1 MTHELILML
10 QDLRL
15 SAPDAVT
22 SVMLLV
28 SSPIVHVAV
37 PIAIASFFLWCVDR
51 RKGDWI
57 MMNIVS
63 GMFFG
68 HLLKDVIA
76 NPRPFETDDRLI
88 PEEKALKGASGYST
102 PSGHAVD
109 STVAFA
115 SAAFLVKRRAVTIL
129 MMAAIAVIL
138 FSRLYLGV
146 HTVWDL
152 LAGVLFAIAVMA
164 VNSVLMAYSYKDDG
178 NYFRITAVYLL
189 LFLIGTTVWMLI
201 TDDRDILMRYG
212 GLMLGA
218 IIGRQIG
225 HGLGYGNMI
234 CSSLGSII
242 RRLTAGWMITALLF
256 AIPVI
261 LFGTSAGYLIG
272 GFLCSINLFVLM
284 PALTRRLDTV
294 S

>member
-1 MTHELILML
+1 MTHELLLML

-22 SVMLLV
+22 SVMLLI
-28 SSPIVHVAV
+28 SSPIVHVSV

-57 MMNIVS
+57 LMNIVS

-88 PEEKALKGASGYST
+88 PEDRALKGASGYST

-109 STVAFA
+109 ATAAFA
-115 SAAFLVKRRAVTIL
+115 SAAVLVKRRAVTTL
-129 MMAAIAVIL
+129 MMAAIAVIM

-146 HTVWDL
+146 HTMWDL
-152 LAGVLFAIAVMA
+152 LAGVLFAITVMA
-164 VNSVLMAYSYKDDG
+164 VNSVLMAYSYKDDS

-189 LFLIGTTVWMLI
+189 LFLISTTVWMLV
-201 TDDRDILMRYG
+201 TDDREILMRYG

-225 HGLGYGNMI
+225 HAAADKRPSCHPFSCKAG
-234 CSSLGSII
+234 
-242 RRLTAGWMITALLF
+242 RLTTGWIATVALFL
-256 AIPVI
+256 IPV
-261 LFGTSAGYLIG
+261 LLLGTTVGYLVG
-272 GFLCSINLFVLM
+272 GFLCSMNLFVISPVIFRCLKI
-284 PALTRRLDTV
+284 
-294 S
+294 